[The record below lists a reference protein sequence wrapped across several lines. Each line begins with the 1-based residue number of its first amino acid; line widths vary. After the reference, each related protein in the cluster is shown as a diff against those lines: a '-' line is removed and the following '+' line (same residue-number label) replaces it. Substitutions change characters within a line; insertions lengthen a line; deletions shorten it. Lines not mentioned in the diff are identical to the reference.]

1 MDTIFISYENSKTSD
16 SHRLLHNPS
25 EQKQQ
30 QEQQVLLLVIKL
42 LNLEPK
48 IGPTQMMTHVSNVSK
63 R

>member
-1 MDTIFISYENSKTSD
+1 MDTIFISYENIKTSD

-42 LNLEPK
+42 LIK
-48 IGPTQMMTHVSNVSK
+48 SRK
-63 R
+63 F